1 MRYNKRAEKD
11 KKKRGIHMLNKQFF
25 TSESVTEG
33 HPDKICDQIS
43 DAVLD
48 AIIEQDPNARVACE
62 TCCTTGMVM
71 IMGEISTNC
80 YVDIPSIARNVVL
93 EIGYD
98 RAKYGFD
105 GTTCS
110 VLTSIDEQS
119 SDIAMGVDHSLETK
133 EGKEEDN
140 NGAGDQ
146 GMMFVYACDETP
158 ELMPLSIS
166 LAHRL
171 AKQLTAVRKDG
182 TLDYLRPDGK
192 TQVTIEY
199 ENDVPKRVDTIVI
212 STQHSDTVEL
222 ETIRKDLKKYVIDVI
237 IDPTMMDENTKI
249 YINPTGRFVI
259 GGPQGDSGLTGRK
272 IIVDT
277 YGGMARHGG
286 GAFSGKD
293 PTKVDRSAAY
303 ASRYVAKNIV
313 AAGLAKRCE
322 VQLAYAIGIAHPVS
336 ILVDTFGTGRLPD
349 EEIAEI
355 VQKEFD
361 LRPTSII
368 KTLDLRKPIY
378 RKLAAYGHMGRED
391 LGVKWEDTTP
401 AESLKKYLR

>member
-1 MRYNKRAEKD
+1 
-11 KKKRGIHMLNKQFF
+11 MLNKQFF

-48 AIIEQDPNARVACE
+48 AILEKDPNARVACE

-80 YVDIPSIARNVVL
+80 YVDIPSIARDVVL
-93 EIGYD
+93 GIGYD

-146 GMMFVYACDETP
+146 GMMFGYACDETP

-171 AKQLTAVRKDG
+171 AKQLTKVRKDG
-182 TLDYLRPDGK
+182 ILTYLRPDGK

-199 ENDVPKRVDTIVI
+199 ENDRPKRVDTIVI
-212 STQHSDTVEL
+212 STQHSDSVSL
-222 ETIRKDLKKYVIDVI
+222 ETIREDLKKHVIDVI
-237 IDPTMMDENTKI
+237 IDKDLMDEDTKI

-277 YGGMARHGG
+277 YGGVARHGG

-303 ASRYVAKNIV
+303 AARYVAKNIV
-313 AAGLAKRCE
+313 AAGLASKCE
-322 VQLAYAIGIAHPVS
+322 IQLAYAIGVAHPVS
-336 ILVDTFGTGRLPD
+336 ILVDTFGTGKLAD
-349 EEIAEI
+349 EEIADI
-355 VQKEFD
+355 VRKEFD

-378 RKLAAYGHMGRED
+378 RQLAAYGHMGRED

-401 AESLKKYLR
+401 AENLKKYLK